1 MTKSILF
8 LAIASVLLALCQGEA
23 WSDLEET
30 SDFWTQVNAEEL
42 QDALNK
48 ETLNTNKAKNV
59 IMFLGDG
66 MGIPTITAGRILKGQ
81 MQGQSGEELESAM
94 DSFSHMGF
102 SKTYCLD
109 RDGTDSASAATA
121 YLTGV
126 KGNYHTIGV
135 AGAVKEK
142 DCGSYAN
149 GAHNVDSILIDS
161 AKAGKATG
169 IVTTTRVIHA
179 SPAGAFGHVPYR
191 SMYADDDVPS
201 SCQRLGL
208 KDLAQQF
215 YDQSE
220 YITVALGGG
229 REYFKPEGTYDVEY
243 GRQVQNNR
251 EDGQDLV
258 KMWQAK
264 YGADAKYV
272 WNQAQFD
279 AVDPATTEKLWGM
292 FEPGDLAFEV
302 QRQDPNVEKA
312 GEPSLKEMTEKAIQ
326 ILQKDP
332 DGYFLFVE
340 GGRIDHGHHGSEA
353 YSSLHDWVAFDE
365 AIQTA
370 LDMTSEDDTLI
381 VVTADHS
388 HTFMFGGDAQRGN
401 PIFGY
406 ANSDALDHKPY
417 STLVYGNGEGFQK
430 GGEGYDS
437 QFQFIAPQSRSD
449 LTTTDLAQSGMHQQ
463 SAAPIGSEDHGA
475 EDVAIFARGPMSH
488 LFHTSHEQTYI
499 PYVMR
504 YASCVGSDLRHCD
517 GDATARQASPE
528 AYHQHHHHR
537 FFQNTTTS
545 DYPVTPDLPAA
556 TFLGMDLDT
565 NQTQIGLYVQF
576 ILCICLFFCCMNSIV
591 VTLKFGGRRRGQV
604 EAKFDDSYRQFDNR
618 KL

>member
-1 MTKSILF
+1 M
-8 LAIASVLLALCQGEA
+8 
-23 WSDLEET
+23 
-30 SDFWTQVNAEEL
+30 
-42 QDALNK
+42 
-48 ETLNTNKAKNV
+48 
-59 IMFLGDG
+59 
-66 MGIPTITAGRILKGQ
+66 
-81 MQGQSGEELESAM
+81 
-94 DSFSHMGF
+94 
-102 SKTYCLD
+102 
-109 RDGTDSASAATA
+109 
-121 YLTGV
+121 
-126 KGNYHTIGV
+126 
-135 AGAVKEK
+135 
-142 DCGSYAN
+142 SY
-149 GAHNVDSILIDS
+149 
-161 AKAGKATG
+161 
-169 IVTTTRVIHA
+169 
-179 SPAGAFGHVPYR
+179 
-191 SMYADDDVPS
+191 
-201 SCQRLGL
+201 Q
-208 KDLAQQF
+208 
-215 YDQSE
+215 
-220 YITVALGGG
+220 
-229 REYFKPEGTYDVEY
+229 
-243 GRQVQNNR
+243 
-251 EDGQDLV
+251 
-258 KMWQAK
+258 
-264 YGADAKYV
+264 
-272 WNQAQFD
+272 
-279 AVDPATTEKLWGM
+279 
-292 FEPGDLAFEV
+292 
-302 QRQDPNVEKA
+302 
-312 GEPSLKEMTEKAIQ
+312 EMTEKAIQ

-388 HTFMFGGDAQRGN
+388 HTFMFGGEAQRGN

-504 YASCVGSDLRHCD
+504 YASCVGSDLRH
-517 GDATARQASPE
+517 
-528 AYHQHHHHR
+528 

-545 DYPVTPDLPAA
+545 PESPVSPDLPAA

-565 NQTQIGLYVQF
+565 TQTQIGLYVQF

-591 VTLKFGGRRRGQV
+591 VTLKFGSRRRGGQA